1 MSLRS
6 RSDSSVNARIKTKST
21 KTDTENGN
29 VARNNVNNMSTLYN
43 FNAFSTDSLKSL
55 LEKKEATPVS
65 KRSETMNDIIVAI
78 KDELKIRES
87 KPHNV

>member
-1 MSLRS
+1 
-6 RSDSSVNARIKTKST
+6 
-21 KTDTENGN
+21 
-29 VARNNVNNMSTLYN
+29 MSTLYN

-87 KPHNV
+87 KPHNVWLLYSVSMIIVWIRKAYNFSLTPLAT